1 MNPGSYYLYEYESC
15 CRRRNLGFLQIS
27 PHGYSYLLTLHVK
40 NLPIIPGEQL
50 EVHAFILEN
59 QTLTG
64 SPVALLQCSGQNL
77 STQLVISGERFP
89 HKRTLKHIDGF
100 IIFSITQNRPQH
112 WIASAVPL
120 PDFYSFSDCS
130 LSTEEA
136 LSSEPE
142 NPSLSEEAAITE
154 EIVSETVSEAALSDA
169 SIDDT
174 SIDAASTEETPTEEA
189 PTEEAPT
196 VVTPT
201 VVTPT
206 EETAIQDASIQ
217 ARKITHAEISTLPR
231 RFWPLANNSFLLHG
245 CHNYHHLLLVKEKDH
260 LWLGV
265 PGLYDPREAH
275 MANLFGF
282 PQFTSSYIS
291 ILELTEDE
299 CENSESFGHWCR
311 YLM

>member
-27 PHGYSYLLTLHVK
+27 SNNYSYLLTLHVK
-40 NLPIIPGEQL
+40 NLPIVPGEQL

-100 IIFSITQNRPQH
+100 IIFSITKNRSQH
-112 WIASAVPL
+112 WIASSVPL

-130 LSTEEA
+130 LSTEEI

-142 NPSLSEEAAITE
+142 NPSLSEESLITE
-154 EIVSETVSEAALSDA
+154 DTVSETVSEAALSDA
-169 SIDDT
+169 SID
-174 SIDAASTEETPTEEA
+174 AASTEEVPTE
-189 PTEEAPT
+189 
-196 VVTPT
+196 
-201 VVTPT
+201 VTPT

-245 CHNYHHLLLVKEKDH
+245 CHNYHHLLLIKEKDH

-275 MANLFGF
+275 IANLFGF

>member
-15 CRRRNLGFLQIS
+15 CRRKNLGFLQIS

-130 LSTEEA
+130 LSTEEI

-142 NPSLSEEAAITE
+142 NPSLSEEAVITE
-154 EIVSETVSEAALSDA
+154 DTVSETVSEAALSDA
-169 SIDDT
+169 SINDT
-174 SIDAASTEETPTEEA
+174 SIDAASTE
-189 PTEEAPT
+189 
-196 VVTPT
+196 
-201 VVTPT
+201 VTPT

-245 CHNYHHLLLVKEKDH
+245 CHNYHHLLLIKEKDH

>member
-27 PHGYSYLLTLHVK
+27 SHNYSYLLTLHVK
-40 NLPIIPGEQL
+40 NLPIVPGEQL

-130 LSTEEA
+130 LSTEES

-142 NPSLSEEAAITE
+142 NSSLSEEATITE
-154 EIVSETVSEAALSDA
+154 DIVSETVSEAALSDA
-169 SIDDT
+169 SID
-174 SIDAASTEETPTEEA
+174 AASTEEVPTE
-189 PTEEAPT
+189 
-196 VVTPT
+196 
-201 VVTPT
+201 VTPT
-206 EETAIQDASIQ
+206 EETAIQDTSIQ

-245 CHNYHHLLLVKEKDH
+245 CHNYHHLLLIKEKDH

>member
-27 PHGYSYLLTLHVK
+27 SHNYSYLLTLHVK
-40 NLPIIPGEQL
+40 NLPIVPGEQL

-130 LSTEEA
+130 LSTEES
-136 LSSEPE
+136 LSSGPE
-142 NPSLSEEAAITE
+142 NPSLSEESLITE
-154 EIVSETVSEAALSDA
+154 DTVSETVSEAALSDA
-169 SIDDT
+169 SIDT
-174 SIDAASTEETPTEEA
+174 ASTKEVATEVTPTEETPTE
-189 PTEEAPT
+189 
-196 VVTPT
+196 
-201 VVTPT
+201 
-206 EETAIQDASIQ
+206 DASIQ

-245 CHNYHHLLLVKEKDH
+245 CHNYHHLLLIKEKDH

>member
-27 PHGYSYLLTLHVK
+27 SHNYSYLLTLHVK
-40 NLPIIPGEQL
+40 NLPIVPGEQL

-130 LSTEEA
+130 LSTEES

-142 NPSLSEEAAITE
+142 NPSLSEEATITE
-154 EIVSETVSEAALSDA
+154 DIVSETVSEAALSDA
-169 SIDDT
+169 SID
-174 SIDAASTEETPTEEA
+174 AASTE
-189 PTEEAPT
+189 
-196 VVTPT
+196 
-201 VVTPT
+201 VTPT

>member
-1 MNPGSYYLYEYESC
+1 M
-15 CRRRNLGFLQIS
+15 
-27 PHGYSYLLTLHVK
+27 
-40 NLPIIPGEQL
+40 
-50 EVHAFILEN
+50 EVYAFILEN

-100 IIFSITQNRPQH
+100 IIFSITQNRSQH

-130 LSTEEA
+130 LSTEES
-136 LSSEPE
+136 LSSGPE
-142 NPSLSEEAAITE
+142 NPSLSEESLITE
-154 EIVSETVSEAALSDA
+154 DTVSETVSEAALSDA
-169 SIDDT
+169 SIDT
-174 SIDAASTEETPTEEA
+174 ASTKEVATEVTPTEETPTE
-189 PTEEAPT
+189 
-196 VVTPT
+196 
-201 VVTPT
+201 
-206 EETAIQDASIQ
+206 DASIQ

-245 CHNYHHLLLVKEKDH
+245 CHNYHHLLLIKEKDH

>member
-27 PHGYSYLLTLHVK
+27 SHNYSYLLTLHVK
-40 NLPIIPGEQL
+40 NLPIVPGEQL
-50 EVHAFILEN
+50 EDYAFILEN

-130 LSTEEA
+130 LSTEEI

-142 NPSLSEEAAITE
+142 NPSLSEEATITE
-154 EIVSETVSEAALSDA
+154 DIVSETVSEAALSDA
-169 SIDDT
+169 SID
-174 SIDAASTEETPTEEA
+174 AASTEEVPTE
-189 PTEEAPT
+189 
-196 VVTPT
+196 
-201 VVTPT
+201 VTPT

-245 CHNYHHLLLVKEKDH
+245 CHNYHHLLLIKEKDH

>member
-142 NPSLSEEAAITE
+142 DSSLSEAAVITE

-174 SIDAASTEETPTEEA
+174 SIDAASTEEA
-189 PTEEAPT
+189 
-196 VVTPT
+196 
-201 VVTPT
+201 PT

-245 CHNYHHLLLVKEKDH
+245 CHNYHHLLLIKEEDH

>member
-27 PHGYSYLLTLHVK
+27 SHNYSYLLTLHVK
-40 NLPIIPGEQL
+40 NLPIVPGEQL

-142 NPSLSEEAAITE
+142 NPSPSEEADITE
-154 EIVSETVSEAALSDA
+154 EFVSETVSEAALSDA

-174 SIDAASTEETPTEEA
+174 SIDAASTEE
-189 PTEEAPT
+189 
-196 VVTPT
+196 
-201 VVTPT
+201 TPT

>member
-27 PHGYSYLLTLHVK
+27 SHNYSYLLTLHVK
-40 NLPIIPGEQL
+40 NLPIVPGEQL

-130 LSTEEA
+130 LSTEES

-142 NPSLSEEAAITE
+142 NPSISEESLITE
-154 EIVSETVSEAALSDA
+154 DIVSETALSDA
-169 SIDDT
+169 
-174 SIDAASTEETPTEEA
+174 SIDAASTEEIPTE
-189 PTEEAPT
+189 
-196 VVTPT
+196 
-201 VVTPT
+201 VTPT

-245 CHNYHHLLLVKEKDH
+245 CHNYHHLLLIKEKDH

>member
-27 PHGYSYLLTLHVK
+27 SHNYSYLLTLHVK
-40 NLPIIPGEQL
+40 NLPIVPGEQL

-130 LSTEEA
+130 LSTEEI

-142 NPSLSEEAAITE
+142 NPSLSEEATITE
-154 EIVSETVSEAALSDA
+154 DIVSETVSEAALSDA
-169 SIDDT
+169 SID
-174 SIDAASTEETPTEEA
+174 AASTEEVPTE
-189 PTEEAPT
+189 
-196 VVTPT
+196 
-201 VVTPT
+201 VTPT

-217 ARKITHAEISTLPR
+217 AKKITHAEISTLPR

-245 CHNYHHLLLVKEKDH
+245 CHNYHHLLLIKEKDH

>member
-27 PHGYSYLLTLHVK
+27 SHNYSYLLTLHVK
-40 NLPIIPGEQL
+40 NLPIVPGEQL

-112 WIASAVPL
+112 WIVSAVPL

-130 LSTEEA
+130 LSTEES

-142 NPSLSEEAAITE
+142 NPSLSEEATITE
-154 EIVSETVSEAALSDA
+154 DIVSETVSEAALSDA
-169 SIDDT
+169 SID
-174 SIDAASTEETPTEEA
+174 AASTEEVPTE
-189 PTEEAPT
+189 
-196 VVTPT
+196 
-201 VVTPT
+201 VTPT
-206 EETAIQDASIQ
+206 EETAIQDTSIQ

-245 CHNYHHLLLVKEKDH
+245 CHNYHHLLLIKEKDH

>member
-27 PHGYSYLLTLHVK
+27 PHDYSYLLTLHVK
-40 NLPIIPGEQL
+40 NLPIVPGEQL

-130 LSTEEA
+130 LSTEEI

-142 NPSLSEEAAITE
+142 NPSLSEEAVITE
-154 EIVSETVSEAALSDA
+154 DTVSETVSEAALSDA
-169 SIDDT
+169 SINDT
-174 SIDAASTEETPTEEA
+174 SIDAASTE
-189 PTEEAPT
+189 
-196 VVTPT
+196 
-201 VVTPT
+201 VTPT
-206 EETAIQDASIQ
+206 EETAIQDASIQDDSIQ

-245 CHNYHHLLLVKEKDH
+245 CHNYHHLLLIKEKDH

-275 MANLFGF
+275 VANLFGF

>member
-1 MNPGSYYLYEYESC
+1 MHLFSK
-15 CRRRNLGFLQIS
+15 I
-27 PHGYSYLLTLHVK
+27 K
-40 NLPIIPGEQL
+40 
-50 EVHAFILEN
+50 
-59 QTLTG
+59 
-64 SPVALLQCSGQNL
+64 LLQVLRLHFFSALVRTYPHNWSFPGNVFHIKELLNTLMGSLFSPSPRIDHSIGLPPLYL
-77 STQLVISGERFP
+77 S
-89 HKRTLKHIDGF
+89 
-100 IIFSITQNRPQH
+100 
-112 WIASAVPL
+112 
-120 PDFYSFSDCS
+120 DFYSFSDCS
-130 LSTEEA
+130 LSTEES

-142 NPSLSEEAAITE
+142 NPSLSEESLITE
-154 EIVSETVSEAALSDA
+154 DTVSETVSKAALSDA
-169 SIDDT
+169 SID
-174 SIDAASTEETPTEEA
+174 AASTEEIPTE
-189 PTEEAPT
+189 
-196 VVTPT
+196 
-201 VVTPT
+201 VTPT

-245 CHNYHHLLLVKEKDH
+245 CHNYHHLLLIKEKDH

-299 CENSESFGHWCR
+299 CENSKSFGHWCR

>member
-27 PHGYSYLLTLHVK
+27 SHNYSYLLTLHVK
-40 NLPIIPGEQL
+40 NLPIVPGEQL

-100 IIFSITQNRPQH
+100 IIFSITKNRSQH
-112 WIASAVPL
+112 WIASSVPL

-130 LSTEEA
+130 LSTEES

-142 NPSLSEEAAITE
+142 NPSLSEESLITE
-154 EIVSETVSEAALSDA
+154 DTVSETVSEAALSDA
-169 SIDDT
+169 SID
-174 SIDAASTEETPTEEA
+174 AASTEEVPTE
-189 PTEEAPT
+189 
-196 VVTPT
+196 
-201 VVTPT
+201 VTPT

-217 ARKITHAEISTLPR
+217 AGKITHAEISTLPR
-231 RFWPLANNSFLLHG
+231 RFLSLANNSFLLHG
-245 CHNYHHLLLVKEKDH
+245 CHNYHHLLLIKEKDH

-265 PGLYDPREAH
+265 PGTFTIPEKHIWLTCSAFLNLPVLTS
-275 MANLFGF
+275 LFG
-282 PQFTSSYIS
+282 TY
-291 ILELTEDE
+291 
-299 CENSESFGHWCR
+299 R
-311 YLM
+311 R

>member
-27 PHGYSYLLTLHVK
+27 SHNYSYLLTLHVK
-40 NLPIIPGEQL
+40 NLPIVPGEQL

-59 QTLTG
+59 QTLIG

-100 IIFSITQNRPQH
+100 IIFSITQNRSQH
-112 WIASAVPL
+112 CIASAVPL

-130 LSTEEA
+130 LSTEEI

-142 NPSLSEEAAITE
+142 NPSLSEESLITE
-154 EIVSETVSEAALSDA
+154 DTVSETVSEAALSDA
-169 SIDDT
+169 SID
-174 SIDAASTEETPTEEA
+174 AASTEEVPTE
-189 PTEEAPT
+189 
-196 VVTPT
+196 
-201 VVTPT
+201 VTPT
-206 EETAIQDASIQ
+206 EVTPTEDASIQ

-245 CHNYHHLLLVKEKDH
+245 CHNYHHLLLIKEKDH

>member
-27 PHGYSYLLTLHVK
+27 SHNYSYLLTLHVK
-40 NLPIIPGEQL
+40 NLPIVPGEQL

-130 LSTEEA
+130 LSTEEI

-142 NPSLSEEAAITE
+142 NPSLSEEATITE
-154 EIVSETVSEAALSDA
+154 DIVSETVSEAALSDA
-169 SIDDT
+169 SID
-174 SIDAASTEETPTEEA
+174 AASTEEVPTE
-189 PTEEAPT
+189 
-196 VVTPT
+196 
-201 VVTPT
+201 VTPT

-245 CHNYHHLLLVKEKDH
+245 CHNYHHLLLIKEKDH

-291 ILELTEDE
+291 ILELTKDE

>member
-27 PHGYSYLLTLHVK
+27 SHNYSYLLTLHVK
-40 NLPIIPGEQL
+40 NLPIVPGEQL

-100 IIFSITQNRPQH
+100 IIFSITKNRSQH
-112 WIASAVPL
+112 WIASSV

-130 LSTEEA
+130 LSTEES

-142 NPSLSEEAAITE
+142 NPSLSEESLITE
-154 EIVSETVSEAALSDA
+154 DTVSETVSEAALSDA
-169 SIDDT
+169 SID
-174 SIDAASTEETPTEEA
+174 AASTEEVPTE
-189 PTEEAPT
+189 
-196 VVTPT
+196 
-201 VVTPT
+201 VTPT

-245 CHNYHHLLLVKEKDH
+245 CHNYHHLLLIKEKDH

>member
-100 IIFSITQNRPQH
+100 IIFSITQNQPQH

-130 LSTEEA
+130 LSTEEN

-142 NPSLSEEAAITE
+142 NPSLSEEAIIAEDT
-154 EIVSETVSEAALSDA
+154 VSETVSEAALSD
-169 SIDDT
+169 T
-174 SIDAASTEETPTEEA
+174 SIDAASTEEA
-189 PTEEAPT
+189 PTEAT
-196 VVTPT
+196 S
-201 VVTPT
+201 
-206 EETAIQDASIQ
+206 IQDTSIQ

-245 CHNYHHLLLVKEKDH
+245 CHNYHHLLLIKEKDH

>member
-27 PHGYSYLLTLHVK
+27 SHNYSYLLTLHVK
-40 NLPIIPGEQL
+40 NLPIVPGEQL

-130 LSTEEA
+130 LSTEEI

-142 NPSLSEEAAITE
+142 NPSLSEEATIPEDT
-154 EIVSETVSEAALSDA
+154 VSETVSEAALSDA
-169 SIDDT
+169 SID
-174 SIDAASTEETPTEEA
+174 AASTEEVPTE
-189 PTEEAPT
+189 
-196 VVTPT
+196 
-201 VVTPT
+201 VTPT

-245 CHNYHHLLLVKEKDH
+245 CHNYHHLLLIKEKDH

-291 ILELTEDE
+291 ILERTEDE

>member
-27 PHGYSYLLTLHVK
+27 SHNYSYLLTLHVK
-40 NLPIIPGEQL
+40 NLPIVPGEQL
-50 EVHAFILEN
+50 EVYAFILEN
-59 QTLTG
+59 QTLIG

-130 LSTEEA
+130 LSTEEI

-142 NPSLSEEAAITE
+142 NPSLSEEATITE
-154 EIVSETVSEAALSDA
+154 DIVSETVSEAALSDT
-169 SIDDT
+169 SIDD
-174 SIDAASTEETPTEEA
+174 ASTDEA
-189 PTEEAPT
+189 PTE
-196 VVTPT
+196 VTT
-201 VVTPT
+201 
-206 EETAIQDASIQ
+206 IQDTPIQ

-265 PGLYDPREAH
+265 PGLYDPKEAQV
-275 MANLFGF
+275 ANLFGF

-291 ILELTEDE
+291 ILELTEEE

>member
-130 LSTEEA
+130 LSTEEI

-142 NPSLSEEAAITE
+142 NPSLSEEAVITE

-174 SIDAASTEETPTEEA
+174 SIDAASTEET

>member
-27 PHGYSYLLTLHVK
+27 SHNYSYLLTLHVK
-40 NLPIIPGEQL
+40 NLPIVPGEQL

-59 QTLTG
+59 QTLIG

-130 LSTEEA
+130 LSTEEI

-142 NPSLSEEAAITE
+142 NPSLSEEAVITE
-154 EIVSETVSEAALSDA
+154 DTVSETVSEAALSDA
-169 SIDDT
+169 SID
-174 SIDAASTEETPTEEA
+174 AASTEEVPTE
-189 PTEEAPT
+189 
-196 VVTPT
+196 
-201 VVTPT
+201 VTPT

-245 CHNYHHLLLVKEKDH
+245 CHNYHHLLLIKEKDH

-291 ILELTEDE
+291 ILKLTEDE

>member
-27 PHGYSYLLTLHVK
+27 SHNYSYLLTLHVK
-40 NLPIIPGEQL
+40 NLPIVPGEQL

-59 QTLTG
+59 QTLIG

-130 LSTEEA
+130 LSTEEI

-142 NPSLSEEAAITE
+142 NPSLSEEATITE
-154 EIVSETVSEAALSDA
+154 DIVSETVSEAALSDA
-169 SIDDT
+169 SID
-174 SIDAASTEETPTEEA
+174 AASTEEVPTE
-189 PTEEAPT
+189 
-196 VVTPT
+196 
-201 VVTPT
+201 VTPT

-245 CHNYHHLLLVKEKDH
+245 CHNYHHLLLIKEKDH

>member
-27 PHGYSYLLTLHVK
+27 SHNYSYLLTLHVK
-40 NLPIIPGEQL
+40 NLPIVPGEQL

-130 LSTEEA
+130 LSTEEI

-142 NPSLSEEAAITE
+142 NPSLSEEATITE
-154 EIVSETVSEAALSDA
+154 DIVSETVSEAALSDA
-169 SIDDT
+169 SID
-174 SIDAASTEETPTEEA
+174 AASTEEVPTE
-189 PTEEAPT
+189 
-196 VVTPT
+196 
-201 VVTPT
+201 VTPT

-245 CHNYHHLLLVKEKDH
+245 CHNYHHLLLIKEKDH

>member
-27 PHGYSYLLTLHVK
+27 SHNYSYLLTLHVK
-40 NLPIIPGEQL
+40 NLPIVPGEQL

-130 LSTEEA
+130 LSTEES

-142 NPSLSEEAAITE
+142 NPSLSEESLITE
-154 EIVSETVSEAALSDA
+154 DTVSETVSEAALSDA
-169 SIDDT
+169 SID
-174 SIDAASTEETPTEEA
+174 AASTEEVPTE
-189 PTEEAPT
+189 
-196 VVTPT
+196 
-201 VVTPT
+201 VTPT
-206 EETAIQDASIQ
+206 EETAIQDTSIQ

-245 CHNYHHLLLVKEKDH
+245 CHNYHHLLLIKEKDH

-291 ILELTEDE
+291 ILGLTEDE

>member
-27 PHGYSYLLTLHVK
+27 SHNYSYLLTLHVK
-40 NLPIIPGEQL
+40 NLPIVPGEQL

-112 WIASAVPL
+112 WIPSAVPL
-120 PDFYSFSDCS
+120 ADFYSFSDCS
-130 LSTEEA
+130 LSTEES

-142 NPSLSEEAAITE
+142 NPSLSEESLITE
-154 EIVSETVSEAALSDA
+154 DTVSETVSEAALSDA
-169 SIDDT
+169 SID
-174 SIDAASTEETPTEEA
+174 AASTEEVPTE
-189 PTEEAPT
+189 
-196 VVTPT
+196 
-201 VVTPT
+201 VTPT

-245 CHNYHHLLLVKEKDH
+245 CHNYHHLLLIKEKDH

-291 ILELTEDE
+291 ILGLTEDE

>member
-130 LSTEEA
+130 LSTEA
-136 LSSEPE
+136 ILSSEPE

-154 EIVSETVSEAALSDA
+154 EIVSETVSEAALSD
-169 SIDDT
+169 T
-174 SIDAASTEETPTEEA
+174 SIDAASTEEA
-189 PTEEAPT
+189 PTE
-196 VVTPT
+196 
-201 VVTPT
+201 VTPT

-217 ARKITHAEISTLPR
+217 DASIQAKKITHAEISTLPR

>member
-27 PHGYSYLLTLHVK
+27 SHNYSYLLTLHVK
-40 NLPIIPGEQL
+40 NLPIVPGEQL

-130 LSTEEA
+130 LSTEEI

-142 NPSLSEEAAITE
+142 NPSLSEESLITE
-154 EIVSETVSEAALSDA
+154 DTVSETVSEAALSDA
-169 SIDDT
+169 SID
-174 SIDAASTEETPTEEA
+174 AASTEEVPTE
-189 PTEEAPT
+189 
-196 VVTPT
+196 
-201 VVTPT
+201 VTPT

-245 CHNYHHLLLVKEKDH
+245 CHNYHHLLLIKEKDH

-291 ILELTEDE
+291 ILGLTEDE

>member
-27 PHGYSYLLTLHVK
+27 SHNYSYLLTLHVK
-40 NLPIIPGEQL
+40 NLPIVPGEQL

-130 LSTEEA
+130 LSTEEI

-142 NPSLSEEAAITE
+142 NPSLSEEATITE
-154 EIVSETVSEAALSDA
+154 DIVSETVSEAALSDA
-169 SIDDT
+169 SID
-174 SIDAASTEETPTEEA
+174 AASTEEVPTE
-189 PTEEAPT
+189 
-196 VVTPT
+196 
-201 VVTPT
+201 VTPT

-245 CHNYHHLLLVKEKDH
+245 CHNYHHLLLIKEKDH

-265 PGLYDPREAH
+265 PGLYDPRETH

>member
-27 PHGYSYLLTLHVK
+27 SQDHSYLLTLHAK
-40 NLPIIPGEQL
+40 NLPIVPGEHL

-100 IIFSITQNRPQH
+100 IIFSTTQNRPQH

-130 LSTEEA
+130 LSTEEI
-136 LSSEPE
+136 LSSEPG
-142 NPSLSEEAAITE
+142 NPSLSEEATIPEDT
-154 EIVSETVSEAALSDA
+154 VSETVSEAALSDA
-169 SIDDT
+169 SID
-174 SIDAASTEETPTEEA
+174 AASTEEVPTE
-189 PTEEAPT
+189 
-196 VVTPT
+196 
-201 VVTPT
+201 VTPT

-275 MANLFGF
+275 MANLFGS

-291 ILELTEDE
+291 ILELTEEE

>member
-40 NLPIIPGEQL
+40 NLPIVPGEQL

-142 NPSLSEEAAITE
+142 NPSPSEEADITE
-154 EIVSETVSEAALSDA
+154 EFVSETVSEAALSDA

-174 SIDAASTEETPTEEA
+174 SIDAASTEE
-189 PTEEAPT
+189 
-196 VVTPT
+196 
-201 VVTPT
+201 TPT

>member
-27 PHGYSYLLTLHVK
+27 SHNYSYLLTLHVK
-40 NLPIIPGEQL
+40 NLPIVPGEQL
-50 EVHAFILEN
+50 EVHAFVLEN
-59 QTLTG
+59 QMLTG

-130 LSTEEA
+130 LSTEEI

-142 NPSLSEEAAITE
+142 NPSISEEAVITE

-169 SIDDT
+169 SIDT
-174 SIDAASTEETPTEEA
+174 ASTEEA
-189 PTEEAPT
+189 PTEA
-196 VVTPT
+196 
-201 VVTPT
+201 
-206 EETAIQDASIQ
+206 TAIQDDSIQ

>member
-1 MNPGSYYLYEYESC
+1 MHLFSKIKHLQVLRLHFFSALVRTYPHNWSFPGNVFHIKELLNTLMGSLFSPSPRIDHSIGLPPLYLC
-15 CRRRNLGFLQIS
+15 L
-27 PHGYSYLLTLHVK
+27 
-40 NLPIIPGEQL
+40 
-50 EVHAFILEN
+50 
-59 QTLTG
+59 
-64 SPVALLQCSGQNL
+64 
-77 STQLVISGERFP
+77 
-89 HKRTLKHIDGF
+89 
-100 IIFSITQNRPQH
+100 
-112 WIASAVPL
+112 
-120 PDFYSFSDCS
+120 DFYSFSDCS
-130 LSTEEA
+130 LSTEES

-142 NPSLSEEAAITE
+142 NPSLSEESLITE
-154 EIVSETVSEAALSDA
+154 DTVSETVSEAALSDA
-169 SIDDT
+169 SID
-174 SIDAASTEETPTEEA
+174 AASTEEVPTE
-189 PTEEAPT
+189 
-196 VVTPT
+196 
-201 VVTPT
+201 VTPT

-245 CHNYHHLLLVKEKDH
+245 CHNYHHLLLIKEKDH

>member
-27 PHGYSYLLTLHVK
+27 SHNYSYLLTLHVK
-40 NLPIIPGEQL
+40 NLPIVPGEQL

-130 LSTEEA
+130 LSTEDI

-142 NPSLSEEAAITE
+142 NSSLSEEATITE
-154 EIVSETVSEAALSDA
+154 DIVSETVSEAALSDA
-169 SIDDT
+169 SID
-174 SIDAASTEETPTEEA
+174 AASTEEVPTE
-189 PTEEAPT
+189 
-196 VVTPT
+196 
-201 VVTPT
+201 VTPT

-245 CHNYHHLLLVKEKDH
+245 CHNYHHLLLIKEKDH

>member
-27 PHGYSYLLTLHVK
+27 SHNYSYLLTLHVK
-40 NLPIIPGEQL
+40 NLPIVPGEQL

-59 QTLTG
+59 QTLIG

-100 IIFSITQNRPQH
+100 IIFSITKNRSQH
-112 WIASAVPL
+112 WIASSVPL

-130 LSTEEA
+130 LSTEES

-142 NPSLSEEAAITE
+142 NPSLSEESLITE
-154 EIVSETVSEAALSDA
+154 DTVSETVSEAALSDA
-169 SIDDT
+169 SIDV
-174 SIDAASTEETPTEEA
+174 ASTEEVPTE
-189 PTEEAPT
+189 
-196 VVTPT
+196 
-201 VVTPT
+201 VTPT
-206 EETAIQDASIQ
+206 EKTAIQDASIQ

-245 CHNYHHLLLVKEKDH
+245 CHNYHHLLLIKEKDH

>member
-27 PHGYSYLLTLHVK
+27 SHNYSYLLTLHVK
-40 NLPIIPGEQL
+40 NLPIVPGEQL

-130 LSTEEA
+130 LSTEEI

-142 NPSLSEEAAITE
+142 NPSLSEEAVITE
-154 EIVSETVSEAALSDA
+154 DTVSETVSEAALSDA
-169 SIDDT
+169 SID
-174 SIDAASTEETPTEEA
+174 AASTEEVPTE
-189 PTEEAPT
+189 
-196 VVTPT
+196 
-201 VVTPT
+201 VTPT

-245 CHNYHHLLLVKEKDH
+245 CHNYHHLLLIKEKDH

>member
-27 PHGYSYLLTLHVK
+27 SHNYSYLLTLHVK
-40 NLPIIPGEQL
+40 NLPIVPGEQL

-130 LSTEEA
+130 LSTEES

-142 NPSLSEEAAITE
+142 NPSLSEEATITE
-154 EIVSETVSEAALSDA
+154 DIVSETVSEAALSDA
-169 SIDDT
+169 SID
-174 SIDAASTEETPTEEA
+174 AASTEEVATE
-189 PTEEAPT
+189 
-196 VVTPT
+196 
-201 VVTPT
+201 VTPT
-206 EETAIQDASIQ
+206 EETAIQDTSIQ

-245 CHNYHHLLLVKEKDH
+245 CHNYHHLLLIKEKDH

>member
-1 MNPGSYYLYEYESC
+1 MNPGSYYLYECESC

-27 PHGYSYLLTLHVK
+27 PHDYSYLLTLHDK

-100 IIFSITQNRPQH
+100 IIFSISQNRPQH

-130 LSTEEA
+130 LSTEEN

-142 NPSLSEEAAITE
+142 NPSLSEEAIIAEDT
-154 EIVSETVSEAALSDA
+154 VSETVSEAALSD
-169 SIDDT
+169 T
-174 SIDAASTEETPTEEA
+174 SIDAASTEEA
-189 PTEEAPT
+189 PTEAT
-196 VVTPT
+196 S
-201 VVTPT
+201 
-206 EETAIQDASIQ
+206 IQDTSIQ

-245 CHNYHHLLLVKEKDH
+245 CHNYHHLLLIKEKDH